1 MSNSAPSNDAIGE
14 LAQAL
19 PGVADNARSL
29 DEIAAWLRAQP
40 GVESVEL
47 ADYLLKSN
55 PPQRDFIVACRA
67 KDGSTV
73 RKVLNVYVLSDDK
86 FQFNCVRDP

>member
-1 MSNSAPSNDAIGE
+1 MSASSNDAFGE
-14 LAQAL
+14 LATAL
-19 PGVADNARSL
+19 RGVADNAGSL

-55 PPQRDFIVACRA
+55 PPQCDFIVSCRA
-67 KDGSTV
+67 RDGSIV
-73 RKVLNVYVLSDDK
+73 RKVLNVYVLSGDK
-86 FQFNCVRDP
+86 FQFNRVRDP